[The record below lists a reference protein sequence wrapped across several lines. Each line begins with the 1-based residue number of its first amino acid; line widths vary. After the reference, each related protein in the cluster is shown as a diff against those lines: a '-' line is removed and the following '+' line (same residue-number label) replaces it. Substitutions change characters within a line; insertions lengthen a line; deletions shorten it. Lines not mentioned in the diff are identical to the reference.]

1 MTSFEGIVQ
10 LERCPVCSEMKVLCT
25 IGIYAKVPIC
35 EGCRADEELC
45 DFLGIL
51 PGGVVSG

>member
-10 LERCPVCSEMKVLCT
+10 LERCPVCGEMKVLCT
-25 IGIYAKVPIC
+25 VGIYAKIPIC
-35 EGCRADEELC
+35 EVCRADEELC